1 MDRIIRNSWLW
12 LLFPARYK
20 YWNKSMVLF
29 FIFMLYWSKAA
40 FFSIF
45 FRCKLERYIRLC
57 FLKMWFIICH
67 AKLWEILIT
76 DISPVHIML
85 YIYATKSD
93 YVNYN
98 LWYKETPSSMI
109 NTFLIRWVTPYDEE
123 VRVIT
128 GNIFLQRMMR
138 YS

>member
-1 MDRIIRNSWLW
+1 MKQVHGS
-12 LLFPARYK
+12 
-20 YWNKSMVLF
+20 F
-29 FIFMLYWSKAA
+29 FIFMLYWCKAA

-57 FLKMWFIICH
+57 FFKDVICH
-67 AKLWEILIT
+67 LT
-76 DISPVHIML
+76 DYCMAWFPLVDLSSCEVMGDFNYRHIPPVHIML

-93 YVNYN
+93 YVDYN
-98 LWYKETPSSMI
+98 ICYKETPSSMI

-128 GNIFLQRMMR
+128 SNIFLQRMMR